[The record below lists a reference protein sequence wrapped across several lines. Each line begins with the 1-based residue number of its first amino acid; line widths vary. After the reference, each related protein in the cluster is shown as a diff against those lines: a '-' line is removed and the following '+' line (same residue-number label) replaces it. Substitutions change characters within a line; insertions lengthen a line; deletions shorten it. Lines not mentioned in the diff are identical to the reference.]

1 MQNIGMRSYFE
12 RNEEIYAEK
21 DHKTGRNSY
30 SISPVDD
37 TYRQNVSL
45 NRISRA
51 PKFTLFFLIRPQG
64 GIH

>member
-1 MQNIGMRSYFE
+1 MRSYFE
-12 RNEEIYAEK
+12 KNEEIYAEK
-21 DHKTGRNSY
+21 DNKTGRNSY

-51 PKFTLFFLIRPQG
+51 LKFTSFF
-64 GIH
+64 